1 MAIAVTADVK
11 RILQRSDDAIDAQLR
26 PVLEAAEQWVREH
39 THREWDRS
47 GSVTETFFN
56 RRQGKT
62 LRLDDIA
69 PKSIT
74 SVTTYL
80 TADATGTLLTADTDY
95 QLEDKGKLH
104 WYFNNLRSPVGLPG
118 ASVRVLPVV
127 YAKVVVV
134 YKARGQVPAPVREA
148 TAIIA
153 AASYNGS
160 KVAISGKRSERM
172 GDYSYTRDTKGSG
185 GVIVPQEALV
195 YLSRYINHRARTV
208 N

>member
-11 RILQRSDDAIDAQLR
+11 RILERSDDDIDAQLS
-26 PVLEAAEQWVREH
+26 PTLESAEQWVRDR
-39 THREWDRS
+39 TGRDWDQS
-47 GSVTETFFN
+47 GIVTQPFYN
-56 RRQGKT
+56 IRQGKT
-62 LRLDDIA
+62 LRLGDIA

-80 TADATGTLLTADTDY
+80 TADATGSVLTANTDY

-104 WYFNNLRSPVGLPG
+104 LYFNRLRSPVGLPG
-118 ASVRVLPVV
+118 ATVRILPSIF
-127 YAKVVVV
+127 AKVVVV

-153 AASYNGS
+153 AASFNGIAA
-160 KVAISGKRSERM
+160 AISGMRSERM
-172 GDYSYTRDTKGSG
+172 GDYSYQRDTRDKGG
-185 GVIVPQEALV
+185 LVIPQAAMA
-195 YLSRYINHRARTV
+195 YLAPYLEHRARIV